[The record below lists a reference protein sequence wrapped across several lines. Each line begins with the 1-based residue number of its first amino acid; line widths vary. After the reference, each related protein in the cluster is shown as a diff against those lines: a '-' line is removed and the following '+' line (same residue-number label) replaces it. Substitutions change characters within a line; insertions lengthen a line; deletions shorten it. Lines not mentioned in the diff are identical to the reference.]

1 MNNQLQSI
9 VLDWIPNHSKVVDF
23 GCGDGALL
31 KILAEKKS
39 ATGYGVE
46 IDGEKINA
54 CITNGVSVIQQDI
67 DAGIQNYKGMGFDFA
82 IMASSIQCLRRPR
95 NAMQNILQ
103 VANECVITL
112 PNFGNWELR
121 LGLLKGKMPSS
132 AQLPAKWYETKNL
145 HLCTIADFEDLCAEE
160 SFNIKKKVYLNSRG
174 SSSWLANTFPNLFAA
189 EAVYLIG
196 WQTNHCYCN

>member
-9 VLDWIPNHSKVVDF
+9 VLDWIPNQSKVVDF
-23 GCGDGALL
+23 GCGDGTLL

-39 ATGYGVE
+39 VTGYGLE
-46 IDGEKINA
+46 IDDEKINA
-54 CITNGVSVIQQDI
+54 CITNSVSVIQQDI
-67 DAGIQNYKGMGFDFA
+67 DGGIQNYKGMGFDVA

-95 NAMQNILQ
+95 NAMRNILQ

-132 AQLPAKWYETKNL
+132 AKLPAKWYETKNL
-145 HLCTIADFEDLCAEE
+145 HLCTIADFEDLCTEE

-174 SSSWLANTFPNLFAA
+174 SSSWLANTFPNLFSA

-196 WQTNHCYCN
+196 

>member
-9 VLDWIPNHSKVVDF
+9 VLDWIPNHSKVIDF
-23 GCGDGALL
+23 GCGDGTLL

-39 ATGYGVE
+39 VTSYGVE
-46 IDGEKINA
+46 IDKEKINK
-54 CITNGVSVIQQDI
+54 CIANGVSVIQQDI
-67 DAGIQNYKGMGFDFA
+67 DAGIQNYKGMGFDVA

-145 HLCTIADFEDLCAEE
+145 HLCTIADFEELCAEE
-160 SFNIKKKVYLNSRG
+160 LFEIKKKVYLNSRG

-196 WQTNHCYCN
+196 

>member
-9 VLDWIPNHSKVVDF
+9 VLDWIPDQSRVIDF
-23 GCGDGALL
+23 GCGDGTLL

-39 ATGYGVE
+39 AKGYGVE
-46 IDGEKINA
+46 IDGEKINS
-54 CITNGVSVIQQDI
+54 CIANGVSVIQQDI
-67 DAGIQNYKGMGFDFA
+67 DAGIQNYIGMGFDIA
-82 IMASSIQCLRRPR
+82 IMASSIQCLRSPR
-95 NAMQNILQ
+95 NAMRNILQ

-160 SFNIKKKVYLNSRG
+160 SFNIQKKMYLNSRG

-196 WQTNHCYCN
+196 

>member
-9 VLDWIPNHSKVVDF
+9 VLDWIPNQSKVVDF
-23 GCGDGALL
+23 GCGDGTLL
-31 KILAEKKS
+31 KILTEKKS
-39 ATGYGVE
+39 AIGYGVE
-46 IDGEKINA
+46 IDGEKINT

-67 DAGIQNYKGMGFDFA
+67 DAGIQNYKGMGFDVA

-95 NAMQNILQ
+95 NAMKNILK

-160 SFNIKKKVYLNSRG
+160 SFRIKKKVYLNSRG
-174 SSSWLANTFPNLFAA
+174 KSSWLANTFPNLFAA

-196 WQTNHCYCN
+196 

>member
-9 VLDWIPNHSKVVDF
+9 VLDWIPDQSRVIDF
-23 GCGDGALL
+23 GCGDGTLL

-39 ATGYGVE
+39 VKGYGVE
-46 IDGEKINA
+46 IDAEKINS
-54 CITNGVSVIQQDI
+54 CIANGVSVIQQDI
-67 DAGIQNYKGMGFDFA
+67 DAGIQNYIGMGFDIA
-82 IMASSIQCLRRPR
+82 IMASSIQCLRSPR
-95 NAMQNILQ
+95 NAMRNILQ

-160 SFNIKKKVYLNSRG
+160 SFNIQKKVYLNSRG

-196 WQTNHCYCN
+196 

>member
-9 VLDWIPNHSKVVDF
+9 VLDWIPDQSMVIDF
-23 GCGDGALL
+23 GCGDGTLL

-39 ATGYGVE
+39 VKGYGVE
-46 IDGEKINA
+46 IDAEKINS
-54 CITNGVSVIQQDI
+54 CIANGVSVIQQDI
-67 DAGIQNYKGMGFDFA
+67 DAGIQNYIGMGFDIA
-82 IMASSIQCLRRPR
+82 IMASSIQCLRSPR
-95 NAMQNILQ
+95 NAMRNILQ

-160 SFNIKKKVYLNSRG
+160 SFNIQKKVYLNTRG

-196 WQTNHCYCN
+196 

>member
-9 VLDWIPNHSKVVDF
+9 VLDWIPNQSKVVDF
-23 GCGDGALL
+23 GCGDGTLL

-39 ATGYGVE
+39 AIGYGVE
-46 IDGEKINA
+46 IDEEKINA

-67 DAGIQNYKGMGFDFA
+67 DAGIQNYKGMGFDVA
-82 IMASSIQCLRRPR
+82 IMASSIQCLRRPK
-95 NAMQNILQ
+95 NAMKNILK

-160 SFNIKKKVYLNSRG
+160 SFTIKKKVYLNSRG

-196 WQTNHCYCN
+196 

>member
-9 VLDWIPNHSKVVDF
+9 VLDWIPNQSKVIDF
-23 GCGDGALL
+23 GCGGGTLL
-31 KILAEKKS
+31 KVLAEKKS
-39 ATGYGVE
+39 AIGYGVE

-67 DAGIQNYKGMGFDFA
+67 DAGIQNYKGMGFDVA

-95 NAMQNILQ
+95 NAMKNILK
-103 VANECVITL
+103 VAHECVITL

-196 WQTNHCYCN
+196 

>member
-9 VLDWIPNHSKVVDF
+9 VLDWIPDQSRVIDF
-23 GCGDGALL
+23 GCGDGTLL

-39 ATGYGVE
+39 VKGYGVE
-46 IDGEKINA
+46 IDAEKINS
-54 CITNGVSVIQQDI
+54 CIANGVSVIQQDI
-67 DAGIQNYKGMGFDFA
+67 DAGIQNYIGMGFDIA
-82 IMASSIQCLRRPR
+82 IMASSIQCLRSPR
-95 NAMQNILQ
+95 NAMRNILQ

-160 SFNIKKKVYLNSRG
+160 SFNIQKKMYLNSRG

-196 WQTNHCYCN
+196 

>member
-9 VLDWIPNHSKVVDF
+9 VLDWIPDQSRVIDF
-23 GCGDGALL
+23 GCGDGTLL
-31 KILAEKKS
+31 RILAEKKS
-39 ATGYGVE
+39 VKGYGVE
-46 IDGEKINA
+46 IDAEKINS
-54 CITNGVSVIQQDI
+54 CIANGVSVIQQDI
-67 DAGIQNYKGMGFDFA
+67 DAGIQNYIGMGFDIA
-82 IMASSIQCLRRPR
+82 IMASSIQCLRSPR
-95 NAMQNILQ
+95 NAMRNILQ

-145 HLCTIADFEDLCAEE
+145 HLCTIADFEDLCTEE
-160 SFNIKKKVYLNSRG
+160 SFNIQKKVYLNSRG

-196 WQTNHCYCN
+196 

>member
-9 VLDWIPNHSKVVDF
+9 VLDWIPNQAKVVDF
-23 GCGDGALL
+23 GCGDGTLL

-39 ATGYGVE
+39 VTGYGVE
-46 IDGEKINA
+46 IDEEKINA
-54 CITNGVSVIQQDI
+54 CITNNVSVIQQDI
-67 DAGIQNYKGMGFDFA
+67 DGGIQNYKGMGFDVA

-95 NAMQNILQ
+95 NAMRNILQ

-160 SFNIKKKVYLNSRG
+160 SFNIKKKVYLNTRG

-196 WQTNHCYCN
+196 

>member
-9 VLDWIPNHSKVVDF
+9 VLDWIPDQSRVIDF
-23 GCGDGALL
+23 GCGDGTLL

-39 ATGYGVE
+39 VKGYGVE
-46 IDGEKINA
+46 IDGEKINS
-54 CITNGVSVIQQDI
+54 CIANGVSVIQQDI
-67 DAGIQNYKGMGFDFA
+67 DAGIQNYIGMGFDIA
-82 IMASSIQCLRRPR
+82 IMASSIQCLRSPR
-95 NAMQNILQ
+95 NAMRNILQ

-112 PNFGNWELR
+112 PNFGNCELR

-160 SFNIKKKVYLNSRG
+160 SFNIQKKVYFNSRG

-196 WQTNHCYCN
+196 